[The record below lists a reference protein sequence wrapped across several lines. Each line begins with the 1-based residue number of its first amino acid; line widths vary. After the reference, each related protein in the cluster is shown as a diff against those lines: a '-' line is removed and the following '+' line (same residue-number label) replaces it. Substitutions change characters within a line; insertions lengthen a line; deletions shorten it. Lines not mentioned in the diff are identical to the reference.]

1 VTAIE
6 SVGQEIVACSRCP
19 RLVAWRTEAART
31 PPARFAGEAYWARP
45 VPGFGDPAASVYV
58 LGLAT
63 AAHGG
68 NRTGRAFTG
77 NPTADWLVRSMHR
90 VGLANQPTSDR
101 RGDGLRLHDAWMG
114 SAVRCAPPG
123 NRPTP
128 AERDACLP
136 FLSAEVAALPRL
148 RVLVCLGAF
157 AWNAALH
164 WAGVRPKPPFAHG
177 AEHRLGTGLVL
188 LASYHPSR
196 QNTNTGLL
204 TEAMLDAVL
213 RRAAGLAR
221 AVGAGPAAPARP
233 PAAAT
238 RRPAG
243 GTGPAA
249 GPSARNG

>member
-1 VTAIE
+1 VVLVIGTEDVLEA
-6 SVGQEIVACSRCP
+6 VGRDIAECSRCP
-19 RLVAWRTEAART
+19 RLVAWRTEAARN
-31 PPARFAGEAYWARP
+31 PPARFAGERYWARP
-45 VPGFGDPAASVYV
+45 VPGFGDPAARVYL

-77 NPTADWLVRSMHR
+77 NSTADWLVRSMHR
-90 VGLANQPTSDR
+90 AGLANQPTSDR
-101 RGDGLRLHDAWMG
+101 PGDGLRLRGAWMG

-136 FLSAEVAALPRL
+136 YLSAEVAALPRL

-157 AWNAALH
+157 AWAAALH
-164 WAGVRPKPPFAHG
+164 WARIRPRPPFGHG
-177 AEHRLGTGLVL
+177 AEHRTESGLVL

-213 RRAAGLAR
+213 RRARDLAED
-221 AVGAGPAAPARP
+221 RP
-233 PAAAT
+233 
-238 RRPAG
+238 
-243 GTGPAA
+243 
-249 GPSARNG
+249 